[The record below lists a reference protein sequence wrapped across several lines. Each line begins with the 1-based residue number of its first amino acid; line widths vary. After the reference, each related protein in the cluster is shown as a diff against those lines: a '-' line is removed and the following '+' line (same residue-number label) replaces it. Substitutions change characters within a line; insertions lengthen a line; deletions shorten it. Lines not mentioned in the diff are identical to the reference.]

1 MAFQVNSHT
10 RGRLAVFG
18 GYNEDKTAHM
28 RAMFTAIADSYDLI
42 NILLSLR
49 RDGAWRRFAASQS
62 GIRRGGLAL
71 DVATGTGE
79 LARHLSQGNGEG
91 TIVGIDCCYKMLL
104 KAKAKL
110 VTPSEGSRVQLVVG
124 DVLQLP
130 FPDNTFDCVTI
141 GFGLRNVADIGVA
154 FYEITRVAKS
164 GARVVS
170 LELTR
175 PGSPLARAL
184 HNFFLFHI
192 APFIGG
198 LISGSKGAYIYL
210 ADSIMESPSP
220 EEVKKIMENAGQQ
233 EVEVYPLTLGV
244 ATVHA
249 ATKRD

>member
-1 MAFQVNSHT
+1 MAFQINSRT

-18 GYNEDKTAHM
+18 SFKEDKTAYM

-42 NILLSLR
+42 NSLLSLR

-62 GIRRGGLAL
+62 GIRPGGLAL

-79 LARHLSQGNGEG
+79 LARHLSLWNGEG
-91 TIVGIDCCYKMLL
+91 TIIGIDSCYKMLL

-110 VTPSEGSRVQLVVG
+110 VTPSDGSRVELVLG
-124 DVLQLP
+124 DALQLP
-130 FPDNTFDCVTI
+130 FPDNTFDCVTV
-141 GFGLRNVADIGVA
+141 GFGLRNVADIGAA
-154 FYEITRVAKS
+154 FHEITRVAKS

-175 PGSPLARAL
+175 PRSSLARAL
-184 HNFFLFHI
+184 HNFCLFHI
-192 APFIGG
+192 APFVGG
-198 LISGSKGAYIYL
+198 LISGSKEAYTYL

-220 EEVKKIMENAGQQ
+220 EEVKKIMENAGLQ
-233 EVEVYPLTLGV
+233 EVEVYRLTLGI

-249 ATKRD
+249 AIKRD